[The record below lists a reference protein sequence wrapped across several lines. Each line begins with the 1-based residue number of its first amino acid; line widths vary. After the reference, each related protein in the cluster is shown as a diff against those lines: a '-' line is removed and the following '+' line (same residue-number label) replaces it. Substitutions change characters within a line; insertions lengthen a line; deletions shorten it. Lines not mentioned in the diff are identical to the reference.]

1 MGPMILAALSAY
13 VAVDEDGAAS
23 KSELAAHYQGH
34 IEAVDEAVVHTLAA
48 VAVSIALAY
57 CHAQGKEFTP
67 ASIDGTFVGNTLL
80 MQGKVDANGRP
91 DAKLEKAL
99 EKLWVLYADHELSN
113 STATVLCA
121 ASTLTDPISASM
133 AGIVS
138 GDMNSAPA
146 VRVLTSRPKPQC
158 WEHGCNGREF
168 STFSNLLRH
177 QREKSGVAAKSNCP
191 RCGAEF
197 TRTTARNG
205 HLAHDKCRKRN
216 QPKHQAVQ
224 TMITAD

>member
-57 CHAQGKEFTP
+57 CHAQGREFTP
-67 ASIDGTFVGNTLL
+67 ASIDGTFVGNTLR
-80 MQGKVDANGRP
+80 MQGKVDADGRP
-91 DAKLEKAL
+91 DARLEKAL

-138 GDMNSAPA
+138 AYGP
-146 VRVLTSRPKPQC
+146 L
-158 WEHGCNGREF
+158 HGGE
-168 STFSNLLRH
+168 
-177 QREKSGVAAKSNCP
+177 SGVAPPSRP
-191 RCGAEF
+191 R
-197 TRTTARNG
+197 
-205 HLAHDKCRKRN
+205 HLHGRCR
-216 QPKHQAVQ
+216 QV
-224 TMITAD
+224 